1 MKNLEKLTNI
11 IESIL
16 FVSGTQV
23 AFSDI
28 IEKLNITEK
37 ELNECIKKIK
47 DKFSGESGIH
57 LLVFNK
63 KIQFSSIVYRH
74 LMKTVLIIWK

>member
-23 AFSDI
+23 AISDI
-28 IEKLNITEK
+28 VEKLEINEK
-37 ELNECIKKIK
+37 QLQECVKILK
-47 DKFSGESGIH
+47 EKYSNNVD
-57 LLVFNK
+57 
-63 KIQFSSIVYRH
+63 
-74 LMKTVLIIWK
+74 

>member
-23 AFSDI
+23 AIAD
-28 IEKLNITEK
+28 
-37 ELNECIKKIK
+37 IK
-47 DKFSGESGIH
+47 DKLEVSDKEMSTAINALKEKYNDNSGIH

-63 KIQFSSIVYRH
+63 KLQFCMTVHLYVSYRN
-74 LMKTVLIIWK
+74 KQY